1 MQLDNIDRAI
11 IRILQKEGRISN
23 NDLADRV
30 GLSASPCS
38 RRVRLVDPARVGLG
52 LTVFAR
58 VWLSRQDEETTS
70 AFMEAV
76 RKLPQVVECHLM
88 AGDTDFLL
96 RVVATDLEGY
106 RRFQSE
112 HLGRIPGVQ
121 SIKSDIPMQEVKRSW
136 EVPV

>member
-1 MQLDNIDRAI
+1 LEEAGVINRYIA
-11 IRILQKEGRISN
+11 
-23 NDLADRV
+23 
-30 GLSASPCS
+30 
-38 RRVRLVDPARVGLG
+38 LVDPARVGLG